1 MWNICAVAYTTSTM
15 IVSVSGKLASVWENS
30 VALDV
35 RGVGLKITL
44 SRRTLRALPQR
55 GSSITLYTHLH
66 VREDALD
73 LYGFPSEPELA
84 LFEQLISVSGVGP
97 KSALAVLDVGSLPD
111 IVAAIAENRPDLLS
125 RAPGIGKKSAERI
138 VLELRSKV
146 HTGKGEATIA
156 RMDADAD
163 LLETLMGLGY
173 RREDAKAA
181 LDRIDKKV
189 ADIGARLKA
198 ALKTLSSGTRS

>member
-1 MWNICAVAYTTSTM
+1 M
-15 IVSVSGKLASVWENS
+15 IVSVSGKLAAMRENA
-30 VALDV
+30 VVVDV
-35 RGVGLKITL
+35 HGVGLKL
-44 SRRTLRALPQR
+44 FASARTLRAMPRR
-55 GSSITLYTHLH
+55 GTEVTLFAHLH

-111 IVAAIAENRPDLLS
+111 IIAAIAENRPDLLS
-125 RAPGIGKKSAERI
+125 RAPGIGKRSAERI
-138 VLELRSKV
+138 VLELKSKV
-146 HTGKGEATIA
+146 HAGRAEATIA

-173 RREDAKAA
+173 RREDVKAA
-181 LDRIDKKV
+181 LDRIDKSV
-189 ADIGARLKA
+189 TDIGARLKM
-198 ALKTLSSGTRS
+198 ALKTLSSGTRP

>member
-1 MWNICAVAYTTSTM
+1 MAYTRSIM
-15 IVSVSGKLASVWENS
+15 IVSVSGKLAWVGENAAS
-30 VALDV
+30 LDV
-35 RGVGLKITL
+35 HGIGLKVFV
-44 SRRTLRALPQR
+44 SQRTLRALPR
-55 GSSITLYTHLH
+55 RSSLVTLHTHFH

-73 LYGFPSEPELA
+73 LYGFPSEQELA

-97 KSALAVLDVGSLPD
+97 KSALAVMDVGTLPD

-138 VLELRSKV
+138 VLELKSKV
-146 HTGKGEATIA
+146 YAGKTEGTVA

-173 RREDAKAA
+173 RREDVKAA
-181 LDRIDKKV
+181 LDHVDKKV
-189 ADIGARLKA
+189 TDIGARLKA
-198 ALKTLSSGTRS
+198 ALKTLSSGTRP

>member
-1 MWNICAVAYTTSTM
+1 M
-15 IVSVSGKLASVWENS
+15 IVSVSGKLASAGEN
-30 VALDV
+30 AATLDV
-35 RGVGLKITL
+35 HGVGLKVSI
-44 SRRTLRALPQR
+44 SQRTLRTLPQR
-55 GSSITLYTHLH
+55 GSSVTLFTHLH

-146 HTGKGEATIA
+146 HAGKAEAAIA

-163 LLETLMGLGY
+163 ILETLMGLGY
-173 RREDAKAA
+173 RREDAKTA

-189 ADIGARLKA
+189 TDIGARLKA
-198 ALKTLSSGTRS
+198 ALKTLSSGTRP